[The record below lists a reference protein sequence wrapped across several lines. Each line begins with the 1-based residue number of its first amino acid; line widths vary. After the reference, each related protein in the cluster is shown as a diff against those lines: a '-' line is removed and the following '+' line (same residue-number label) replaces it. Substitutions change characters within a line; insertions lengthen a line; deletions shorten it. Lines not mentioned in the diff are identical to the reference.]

1 MLEGNLHGMPV
12 SLGVGGVTG
21 HNDQS
26 LEVRLATPSL
36 HRSSPQLVSEEAD
49 FGKQQSQEEEGR
61 ESCKMEYLYMTGE
74 SLSKIVATMTQLT
87 FCQRGFSA

>member
-1 MLEGNLHGMPV
+1 MLGGNLHGMPV

-36 HRSSPQLVSEEAD
+36 HRSSPQLVSEEAGI
-49 FGKQQSQEEEGR
+49 GKQHHNIYDIEIGIAN
-61 ESCKMEYLYMTGE
+61 Y
-74 SLSKIVATMTQLT
+74 
-87 FCQRGFSA
+87 